1 MSVFKKYLLK
11 FDESSF
17 NNAISNEKAK
27 INVYQS
33 IVDEYNLLGIENKLN
48 EKDMFP
54 IFENPKD
61 FLAEKIL
68 NGESMKIGAVTVS
81 KDRLFDFIEDP
92 EKYLTFI
99 ENIRAR
105 KGRVYGSQH
114 ENWLYSHSD
123 FYIVDGNKVVF
134 SVEAEEKL
142 KNHFSLFIENEKQ
155 DKVYKKLKQLAD
167 LSNELLLLKE
177 SKWLD
182 ADFLNRYLKRETPK
196 TSDSLERQKFEVNLD
211 QIKAF

>member
-1 MSVFKKYLLK
+1 MSEFKKYLLK

-17 NNAISNEKAK
+17 NNALSNEKAK

-33 IVDEYNLLGIENKLN
+33 IVNEYNSLGIENKLN
-48 EKDMFP
+48 ENDMFP
-54 IFENPKD
+54 MFENPKD
-61 FLAEKIL
+61 FLSEKIL

-81 KDRLFDFIEDP
+81 KDKLFDFIEDP
-92 EKYLTFI
+92 KKYLTFI

-105 KGRVYGSQH
+105 KGRVYGNQS
-114 ENWLYSHSD
+114 ENWLFSHSD
-123 FYIVDGNKVVF
+123 FYIIDGNKVVF
-134 SVEAEEKL
+134 SDEAEERL
-142 KNHFSLFIENEKQ
+142 KNQFSLFIETEKQ
-155 DKVYKKLKQLAD
+155 DKVYKKLKELAN

-182 ADFLNRYLKRETPK
+182 NDFLSIYLKRETPK
-196 TSDSLERQKFEVNLD
+196 MSDSLQRQKFEVNLE